1 MDYVPFPRP
10 DEPLASSH
18 VEFPDVTSN
27 PRRIPHLPFRRMSL
41 ISVRTSM
48 DMNTSTLSA
57 LNQSQ
62 TSSKA
67 VAPST
72 PTSPQRPNRRAR
84 PSSIARPTSN
94 EDLKGMNFPNIM
106 ETQEIRDNRRN
117 VLFEFRDTERT
128 YLQGLDLIYFVRQNF
143 YASRGKWY
151 ECLK

>member
-10 DEPLASSH
+10 DEPLSPGH
-18 VEFPDVTSN
+18 VEFPDVTLK

-48 DMNTSTLSA
+48 DLNTSTLSP

-67 VAPST
+67 IALHT

-94 EDLKGMNFPNIM
+94 EDLEGMNSPNIV
-106 ETQEIRDNRRN
+106 ETQEIRDKRRN
-117 VLFEFRDTERT
+117 ILFEFRDTERT
-128 YLQGLDLIYFVRQNF
+128 YLQGLDLIYFVRHNF
-143 YASRGKWY
+143 SASRSKWC